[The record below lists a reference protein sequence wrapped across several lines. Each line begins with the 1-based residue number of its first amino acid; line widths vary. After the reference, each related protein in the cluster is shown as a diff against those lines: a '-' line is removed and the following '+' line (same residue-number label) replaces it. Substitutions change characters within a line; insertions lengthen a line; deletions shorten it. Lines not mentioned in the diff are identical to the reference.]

1 MICVF
6 EDDRELE
13 LILFPPIE
21 RPEAKID
28 CVSDVSD
35 NLNEGLVH
43 HMPRRILKT
52 QWSSNLLK
60 ISSAENVG
68 EEIDKSAEEEN
79 VDNER
84 DREPPKKQGR
94 KIKEKSKQDGKKRRK
109 WTKSDIMNSPQ
120 AQEIEHLSDHLEG
133 QIKTSFDAFYQFFD
147 DELIEEI
154 VLLTNLYLNQHKGL
168 SSLITAEEIKVF
180 INIMVLSGYH
190 KVPNRKLY

>member
-133 QIKTSFDAFYQFFD
+133 
-147 DELIEEI
+147 
-154 VLLTNLYLNQHKGL
+154 
-168 SSLITAEEIKVF
+168 
-180 INIMVLSGYH
+180 
-190 KVPNRKLY
+190 